1 MIDYKK
7 AKQAEKMLME
17 SGVPFMLTYDDADN
31 HMICRASGSYPTIK
45 EFVVTMMAQAA
56 ISVSS
61 KYGEEVAMKELMG
74 MMTVAAQQYCES
86 TKETEKREGLNCGLC

>member
-17 SGVPFMLTYDDADN
+17 SGVPFMLTYDDTDK

-74 MMTVAAQQYCES
+74 MMTVAAQQYCEE
-86 TKETEKREGLNCGLC
+86 TKKGAEKHEFN

>member
-7 AKQAEKMLME
+7 AKQAEKMLTE
-17 SGVPFMLTYDDADN
+17 SGVPFMLTYDDTDK

-56 ISVSS
+56 ISVSN
-61 KYGEEVAMKELMG
+61 KYGEEPAMKELMG
-74 MMTVAAQQYCES
+74 MMTAAAQQYCEAM
-86 TKETEKREGLNCGLC
+86 KEVAEKHEVLN